1 MPGRGSTVRRW
12 AWHLHHSHLHSL
24 LQMATMKPWIHP
36 TQYHN
41 NTLNDEVCNLAWKW
55 SWMSLIDTV
64 MGNLCYFWQRY
75 SVAPKRHAKIFFFF
89 KGGNS
94 GLYTLQFMVKRKK
107 TVTQA
112 CGPTALK
119 RTDERIKNCIILLD
133 LSSPASS
140 ESVMFLSRTGAGGL
154 ETRLTEAIGE
164 RICLPSLPVQR
175 VS

>member
-1 MPGRGSTVRRW
+1 MNESYRHGDGKSMLFLT
-12 AWHLHHSHLHSL
+12 AL
-24 LQMATMKPWIHP
+24 LSCTKEACK
-36 TQYHN
+36 
-41 NTLNDEVCNLAWKW
+41 D
-55 SWMSLIDTV
+55 
-64 MGNLCYFWQRY
+64 
-75 SVAPKRHAKIFFFF
+75 FFFF
-89 KGGNS
+89 LKGENS

-112 CGPTALK
+112 CRPTALK
-119 RTDERIKNCIILLD
+119 RTDERIKNYIILLD